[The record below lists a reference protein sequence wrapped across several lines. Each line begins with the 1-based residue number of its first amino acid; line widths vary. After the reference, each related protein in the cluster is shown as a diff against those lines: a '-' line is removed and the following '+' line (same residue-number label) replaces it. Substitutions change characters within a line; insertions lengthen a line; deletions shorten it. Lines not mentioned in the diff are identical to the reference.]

1 VMPMSKSRAGKLKK
15 HKTMGAAKKRA
26 KKTGG
31 KAMSLPKRGARA
43 AAMKKATKR
52 RRR

>member
-1 VMPMSKSRAGKLKK
+1 MPMSKSKMGKMKM
-15 HKTMGAAKKRA
+15 HKTMSAAKKRA

-43 AAMKKATKR
+43 AAMKKTTKR
-52 RRR
+52 RRK

>member
-1 VMPMSKSRAGKLKK
+1 MPISKSKSGKMKM
-15 HKTMGAAKKRA
+15 HKTLGAAKKRA

>member
-1 VMPMSKSRAGKLKK
+1 MPMSKSKSGKMKK
-15 HKTMGAAKKRA
+15 HSTMSAAKKRA

-31 KAMSLPKRGARA
+31 KAVSLPKKGARN
-43 AAMKKATKR
+43 AAMKKTKSR